1 MDKNTP
7 PGDDVLES
15 DKQCILLRSFW
26 RQFLSWKSWRL
37 PLCTVTV
44 VMLAQFDPT
53 AAPSLGGRLPFLFPV
68 SCFLFPAWLAVL
80 LKGWGGG
87 ALLGEGKGQWRA
99 AKRSRS
105 QLCCPFARSADKTA
119 SYAGND
125 SLVIS
130 IKTAERHFPTLLFST
145 MVLFFCDCH
154 QNPKARLLILL
165 CCVLVF
171 QPWLLSDLQCCRV
184 TPISE
189 HEERF
194 IGKAVDDKIA
204 GWVLFVWLQM
214 LKKWPLL
221 SNFLIWCPEWLY
233 CVKWLDLTMLRDTV
247 SCFVINSTLL
257 IYCVIFAYF

>member
-7 PGDDVLES
+7 PEDDVLES

-68 SCFLFPAWLAVL
+68 PRVAGGFVEGA
-80 LKGWGGG
+80 GGG
-87 ALLGEGKGQWRA
+87 GLLGEGKGQWWA

-119 SYAGND
+119 ND

-130 IKTAERHFPTLLFST
+130 IKTAERYFPTLLCSSV
-145 MVLFFCDCH
+145 VLLFCDCH
-154 QNPKARLLILL
+154 QSPKARLLIPL
-165 CCVLVF
+165 
-171 QPWLLSDLQCCRV
+171 CRV
-184 TPISE
+184 
-189 HEERF
+189 
-194 IGKAVDDKIA
+194 
-204 GWVLFVWLQM
+204 
-214 LKKWPLL
+214 LK
-221 SNFLIWCPEWLY
+221 
-233 CVKWLDLTMLRDTV
+233 
-247 SCFVINSTLL
+247 
-257 IYCVIFAYF
+257 